1 MSHEPILEFVD
12 VTYRYRTDRAALAGV
27 SFAIREGRRTAIVG
41 ANGAGKSTAVFHMN
55 GLFRPTSGEVRFK
68 GQALDE
74 KLRSRMTDH
83 VGVVFQDPD
92 DQIVSLTVLEDVAF
106 APAQCGVPPAE
117 AERLARGYLAALG
130 IERLADWNPND
141 LSYGQRK
148 TVAIAGVL
156 AMDAEIVV
164 FDEPMAFLDPAGKKE
179 LRLLMDDLANRG
191 KTVVVTTHDMQLVA
205 EWADDVVV
213 MKGGTCLG
221 AMTPAELFANR
232 PLLAETKL
240 ELPPLAELA
249 SALWIGDPRDMP
261 IRLDAMKA
269 WLGER
274 LK

>member
-1 MSHEPILEFVD
+1 MSHPPILEFAD
-12 VTYRYRTDRAALAGV
+12 VTYRYRDDRAALSGV

-68 GQALDE
+68 GQPLDA
-74 KLRSRMTDH
+74 KRRGRMTEH

-106 APAQCGVPPAE
+106 APAQRGIAPAE
-117 AERLARGYLAALG
+117 AERLARDCLAALG
-130 IERLADWNPND
+130 IERLADRNPSD

-156 AMDAEIVV
+156 AMDAEVVV

-179 LRLLMDDLANRG
+179 LRRLMDDLADRG

-205 EWADDVVV
+205 EWAEDVVV

-221 AMTPAELFANR
+221 VMSPPELFANR
-232 PLLAETKL
+232 EMLAETNL

-249 SALWIGDPRDMP
+249 SALWTGNPRDMP
-261 IRLDAMKA
+261 IRLDDMLA
-269 WLGER
+269 WLGDR
-274 LK
+274 LN